1 MALGIAGFDWD
12 AGNREKCEKHGVSVA
27 ELEGLFS
34 RPLLIIP
41 DASHSLSEERLR
53 AIGKTAS
60 GRSVFLVFTIRVRG
74 GKRVIRPVSAR
85 YMHKEEVGRYEQEN
99 PDV

>member
-1 MALGIAGFDWD
+1 MNLGIAGFDWD
-12 AGNREKCEKHGVSVA
+12 AGNRAKCEKHGVSVV
-27 ELEGLFS
+27 EVEGLFS

-41 DASHSLSEERLR
+41 DASHSESEERLR
-53 AIGKTAS
+53 AIGRTAS
-60 GRSVFLVFTIRVRG
+60 GRSVFLVFTIRVRA

-85 YMHKEEVGRYEQEN
+85 YMHRKEVKHYEQEN

>member
-1 MALGIAGFDWD
+1 MDVGFAGFDWD
-12 AGNREKCEKHGVSVA
+12 AGNRAKCRKHGVSVA
-27 ELEGLFS
+27 EVEGLFS

-41 DASHSLSEERLR
+41 DASHSQGEERLR

-85 YMHKEEVGRYEQEN
+85 YMHREEVRHYEEEN

>member
-1 MALGIAGFDWD
+1 MALSIAGFDWD
-12 AGNREKCEKHGVSVA
+12 AGNRAKCEKHGVSVA
-27 ELEGLFS
+27 EVEGLFS

-41 DASHSLSEERLR
+41 DASHSQSEERLR

-60 GRSVFLVFTIRVRG
+60 GRSVFLVFTIRVRA

-85 YMHKEEVGRYEQEN
+85 YMHRKEVRHYEQEN

>member
-12 AGNREKCEKHGVSVA
+12 AGNRAKCEKHGVSVA
-27 ELEGLFS
+27 EVEGLFS

-41 DASHSLSEERLR
+41 DASHSQSEERLR

-60 GRSVFLVFTIRVRG
+60 GRSVFLVFTIRVRA

-85 YMHKEEVGRYEQEN
+85 YMHKEEVRHYEQEN

>member
-1 MALGIAGFDWD
+1 MKLSVAGFDWD
-12 AGNREKCEKHGVSVA
+12 AGNRAKCEKHGVSVV
-27 ELEGLFS
+27 EVEGLFS
-34 RPLLIIP
+34 RSLLIIP
-41 DASHSLSEERLR
+41 DASHSQGEERLR

-60 GRSVFLVFTIRVRG
+60 GRSVFLVFTIRVRA

-85 YMHKEEVGRYEQEN
+85 YMHRKEVKHYEQEN